1 MPEAIAATATPT
13 RATLIAPSP
22 SLAACVRAY
31 VGRSTLG
38 ADLQPLQRLN
48 YYPATPLCG
57 LSWYSHGECYLL
69 PTGDDGAAPQLLPR
83 MSFFGPQ
90 SQPTVSRNPGPAEG
104 FMLMLMPDALHAL
117 TGVDVG
123 ALVDRSLPLHQVL
136 DADWCAMA
144 EAVLQADDDA
154 ARVRLIEAFIAPRWQ
169 AARQLGA
176 VPVRSYQDWAQGLA
190 VRALAS
196 GVGQSL
202 RQAKRRIK
210 AWTGQTLRQLQGRSR
225 AEAVFFQAREAG
237 AAGAVD
243 WADLAAGSGY
253 ADQSHFCRE
262 ARRVTGMSPEVLRRR
277 MQEDESFW
285 IYRIWG

>member
-1 MPEAIAATATPT
+1 MTQPRAA
-13 RATLIAPSP
+13 LIAPSAG
-22 SLAACVRAY
+22 LAACVRAY
-31 VGRSTLG
+31 VSRSTLG

-48 YYPATPLCG
+48 YFPATPLCG
-57 LSWYSHGECYLL
+57 ISWLSHGESYQL
-69 PTGDDGAAPQLLPR
+69 PTGDGDTAPQRLPR
-83 MSFFGPQ
+83 VAFFGPQ
-90 SQPTVSRNPGPAEG
+90 SRPTVSRNPGPAEG

-123 ALVDRSLPLHQVL
+123 ALVDRTLALHQVL
-136 DADWCAMA
+136 DADWCVMA
-144 EAVLQADDDA
+144 EAVLQAGDDA
-154 ARVRLIEAFIAPRWQ
+154 SRVRLIEAFIAPRWQ

-190 VRALAS
+190 LRAMAS
-196 GVGQSL
+196 GMGQSL
-202 RQAKRRIK
+202 RQAERRIK

-225 AEAVFFQAREAG
+225 AEAVFFQARDAV
-237 AAGAVD
+237 AAGSVD

-262 ARRVTGMSPEVLRRR
+262 ARRVTGLSPEVLRRR
-277 MQEDESFW
+277 MLEDESFW